1 MYAAVPSHR
10 VCTPAHEPHDHP
22 GAPQVASSI
31 PSSSDH
37 LFKKQNRESQ
47 WAVTRPPPRWTSS
60 RRPRQVR
67 LSRFSRDQVIAV
79 YAYSHLSD
87 NIAFM
92 ELATGPPAD
101 LLLRQCGLLP
111 LPTSGAS
118 PLHILDNACG
128 AGIVT
133 QKIMKDP
140 NSLQS
145 HLSVICGDLSPPM
158 LDVAKCRIQAGRWPA
173 EIKTI
178 DVLVRPTI
186 RLRYY
191 VC

>member
-1 MYAAVPSHR
+1 M
-10 VCTPAHEPHDHP
+10 
-22 GAPQVASSI
+22 
-31 PSSSDH
+31 
-37 LFKKQNRESQ
+37 
-47 WAVTRPPPRWTSS
+47 
-60 RRPRQVR
+60 
-67 LSRFSRDQVIAV
+67 
-79 YAYSHLSD
+79 YAYSFLSD

-111 LPTSGAS
+111 LPTSRSGAS

-133 QKIMKDP
+133 QKIMEDL
-140 NSLQS
+140 NSIQS

-186 RLRYY
+186 RLSYY